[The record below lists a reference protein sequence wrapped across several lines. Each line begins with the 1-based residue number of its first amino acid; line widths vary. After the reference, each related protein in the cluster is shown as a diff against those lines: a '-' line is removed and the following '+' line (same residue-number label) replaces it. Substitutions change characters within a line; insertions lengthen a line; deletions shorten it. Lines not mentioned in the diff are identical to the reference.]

1 MTQVERLLPQ
11 ARGRLVTITT
21 EAPLIEAARLLRAG
35 TDIVV
40 VCEPQGLLAGVI
52 TKTDV
57 VGQMSECQG
66 ASCVTRVA
74 VVMTPTVVVCR
85 PDQWLKEVWSTMK
98 ERGLKNLPVTDS
110 ESRPLGVL
118 NARDAL
124 QALLTEVENEE
135 TLLRDYVMN
144 VGYQ

>member
-1 MTQVERLLPQ
+1 MTLVKRLLPQ
-11 ARGRLVTITT
+11 ALGRLVTTTT

-40 VCEPQGLLAGVI
+40 VCEPHGLLVGVI

-57 VGQMSECQG
+57 VGQMSQCQG
-66 ASCVTRVA
+66 ASCVTRA
-74 VVMTPTVVVCR
+74 ALVMTPSVVVCR
-85 PDQWLKEVWSTMK
+85 PDQSLKEVWSTMT
-98 ERGLKNLPVTDS
+98 ERGVKNVPVTDS
-110 ESRPLGVL
+110 DSRPLGVL
-118 NARDAL
+118 NARDVL
-124 QALLTEVENEE
+124 QALLNEVENEK